1 MKKINED
8 HLKVVQTQQKDL
20 NTLLNNI
27 GYLETQKHG
36 LLHQFNDLA
45 KSVED
50 FKKVLEEEYGEIN
63 INVENGEYTEI
74 TKEDPQPE
82 LSKVE

>member
-63 INVENGEYTEI
+63 INVESGEYTEI